1 MHTFFKKIIHYK
13 IRNFIFKGCSTADA
27 SNKASHRPRQPVTAF
42 KVIYMK
48 STFIALILLC
58 FTAVFASNYK
68 NHTTPYIDFSQQ
80 SEDTIINNKIDS
92 DQRPILIALAS
103 VMSPHETIGY
113 YRKIADYVS
122 QQTGRQT
129 ILIQRKTYAEVNMLL
144 ANGDI
149 DIAFLSTGA
158 YSSYRGMN
166 EIELLVMAEHLGN
179 SLYTAEIIVHK
190 DSTIKTMNDLEG
202 KVFAFTDPLSYSGH
216 MVIEEYLRHKNTIPE
231 KFFNRYFYTYSHD
244 KSLWA
249 VANKVADGASFDS
262 QIYEYAKEKT
272 PELAAKVRIIA
283 SMEPTPTGPVVINK
297 KLRLEQ
303 KEQLRHIFLTIH
315 ENPDVSEAM
324 QGLVIDRFVVPM
336 PELYEPL
343 RKLYDRTS
351 VIL

>member
-1 MHTFFKKIIHYK
+1 
-13 IRNFIFKGCSTADA
+13 
-27 SNKASHRPRQPVTAF
+27 
-42 KVIYMK
+42 MK
-48 STFIALILLC
+48 LTCIVLALLSFTFII
-58 FTAVFASNYK
+58 TSNYR
-68 NHTTPYIDFSQQ
+68 NNTTAYIDFSQQ
-80 SEDTIINNKIDS
+80 STDTIINNKMDS

-103 VMSPHETIGY
+103 VISPHETIVY
-113 YRKIADYVS
+113 YRKIADS
-122 QQTGRQT
+122 IAKQTGRQT

-190 DSTIKTMNDLEG
+190 DSTIQTIDDLQD

-216 MVIEEYLRHKNTIPE
+216 MAIEEHLRQKNTIPE
-231 KFFNRYFYTYSHD
+231 KFFKRYFYTYNHD

-249 VANKVADGASFDS
+249 VANKIADGASFDS

-272 PELAAKVRIIA
+272 PELAANVRIIA
-283 SMEPTPTGPVVINK
+283 SMGPAPTGPVVISK
-297 KLRLEQ
+297 KLRPLL
-303 KEQLRHIFLTIH
+303 KDQLRHIFLTLH
-315 ENPDVSEAM
+315 EDPDVSEAM
-324 QGLVIDRFVVPM
+324 QGLVIDRFVVPT

-343 RKLYDRTS
+343 HKLYERTS
-351 VIL
+351 VFL

>member
-1 MHTFFKKIIHYK
+1 MKATF
-13 IRNFIFKGCSTADA
+13 T
-27 SNKASHRPRQPVTAF
+27 VLT
-42 KVIYMK
+42 
-48 STFIALILLC
+48 LLC
-58 FTAVFASNYK
+58 FTIIFTSNYR

-80 SEDTIINNKIDS
+80 SEDPLTNNKIDS

-103 VMSPHETIGY
+103 VMSPHETIGS
-113 YRKIADYVS
+113 YRKIADYVGE
-122 QQTGRQT
+122 QTGRQT

-166 EIELLVMAEHLGN
+166 EIELLVMAEHSGN

-190 DSTIKTMNDLEG
+190 DSTIQTVNDLEG

-216 MVIEEYLRHKNTIPE
+216 MVIEEYLRQHNTIPE
-231 KFFNRYFYTYSHD
+231 KFFKRYFYTYNHD

-272 PELAAKVRIIA
+272 PELTANVRIIA
-283 SMEPTPTGPVVINK
+283 SMGPAPTGPVVISK

-303 KEQLRHIFLTIH
+303 KEQLRHIFLTLH
-315 ENPDVSEAM
+315 EDSDISEAM
-324 QGLVIDRFVVPM
+324 QGLVIDKFVM
-336 PELYEPL
+336 PTPKLYEPL

-351 VIL
+351 IIL

>member
-1 MHTFFKKIIHYK
+1 
-13 IRNFIFKGCSTADA
+13 
-27 SNKASHRPRQPVTAF
+27 
-42 KVIYMK
+42 MK
-48 STFIALILLC
+48 LTFIALTLLC
-58 FTAVFASNYK
+58 FTIIFASGYRDY
-68 NHTTPYIDFSQQ
+68 TTPYIDFRQQ
-80 SEDTIINNKIDS
+80 SEDTVMNNKIDS

-113 YRKIADYVS
+113 YRKIADYIAE
-122 QQTGRQT
+122 QTGRQT

-166 EIELLVMAEHLGN
+166 EIELLVMAEHLGT

-190 DSTIKTMNDLEG
+190 DSPIQTVNDLEG
-202 KVFAFTDPLSYSGH
+202 KIFAFTDPLSYSGH
-216 MVIEEYLRHKNTIPE
+216 MVIEEHLRQQNTIPE
-231 KFFNRYFYTYSHD
+231 KFFKRYFYTYNHD

-272 PELAAKVRIIA
+272 PELAANVRIIA
-283 SMEPTPTGPVVINK
+283 SMGPAPTGPVVISK

-303 KEQLRHIFLTIH
+303 KEQLRHIFLTLH
-315 ENPDVSEAM
+315 DDPDVSEAM
-324 QGLVIDRFVVPM
+324 QGLVIDRFVLPT

-343 RKLYDRTS
+343 RRLYDRTS

>member
-1 MHTFFKKIIHYK
+1 M
-13 IRNFIFKGCSTADA
+13 CSHFLRMFNCNV
-27 SNKASHRPRQPVTAF
+27 SNKAITSLLECDVPAF
-42 KVIYMK
+42 KVVYMK

-58 FTAVFASNYK
+58 FTIIIASSYN
-68 NHTTPYIDFSQQ
+68 NHTTPYIDFRQQ
-80 SEDTIINNKIDS
+80 SEDTIINYKIDS
-92 DQRPILIALAS
+92 DQRPIVIALAS
-103 VMSPHETIGY
+103 VMSPNETIGY
-113 YRKIADYVS
+113 YRKIADYVAE
-122 QQTGRQT
+122 QTGRQT

-166 EIELLVMAEHLGN
+166 EIELLVMAERLGN

-190 DSTIKTMNDLEG
+190 DSTIRTMNDLEG

-216 MVIEEYLRHKNTIPE
+216 MVIEEHLRQKNTIPE

-249 VANKVADGASFDS
+249 VANKIADGASFDS
-262 QIYEYAKEKT
+262 QIYDYAKEKT
-272 PELAAKVRIIA
+272 PELTANVRIIA
-283 SMEPTPTGPVVINK
+283 SMGPAPTGPVVINK
-297 KLRLEQ
+297 KLKPEQ
-303 KEQLRHIFLTIH
+303 KEQLRHIFLTLH

-324 QGLVIDRFVVPM
+324 QGLVIDRFVMPI
-336 PELYEPL
+336 PELYKPL

>member
-1 MHTFFKKIIHYK
+1 
-13 IRNFIFKGCSTADA
+13 
-27 SNKASHRPRQPVTAF
+27 
-42 KVIYMK
+42 MK
-48 STFIALILLC
+48 LTFIGLLLLC
-58 FTAVFASNYK
+58 FTLVFASSYT
-68 NHTTPYIDFSQQ
+68 NHSTPYIDFSQQ
-80 SEDTIINNKIDS
+80 SEDTIMNNKIDS
-92 DQRPILIALAS
+92 EQRPILIALAS

-113 YRKIADYVS
+113 YRKIADYVA

-149 DIAFLSTGA
+149 DIAFLSTGS

-179 SLYTAEIIVHK
+179 SLYTAEVIVHR
-190 DSTIKTMNDLEG
+190 DSTIQTMSDLEG

-216 MVIEEYLRHKNTIPE
+216 MVIEEYLRQRNKIPE
-231 KFFNRYFYTYSHD
+231 KFFHRHFYTYSHD

-249 VANKVADGASFDS
+249 VANKIADGASFDS

-272 PELAAKVRIIA
+272 PELAANVRIIA
-283 SMEPTPTGPVVINK
+283 SMGSAPTGPVVINK
-297 KLRLEQ
+297 KLRALQ
-303 KEQLRHIFLTIH
+303 KEQLRHIFLTLH
-315 ENPDVSEAM
+315 ENPDLTEAL
-324 QGLVIDRFVVPM
+324 QGLVIDRFVMPT

-351 VIL
+351 AIL

>member
-1 MHTFFKKIIHYK
+1 MESAWTTKNVIISDTRTK
-13 IRNFIFKGCSTADA
+13 R
-27 SNKASHRPRQPVTAF
+27 SHRSQQPVTAC
-42 KVIYMK
+42 KETHMK
-48 STFIALILLC
+48 STFIALTLLC
-58 FTAVFASNYK
+58 CTFIFASNYS
-68 NHTTPYIDFSQQ
+68 NHTAPFIDFSKQ
-80 SEDTIINNKIDS
+80 SEDTVINNKIDS

-113 YRKIADYVS
+113 YRKIADYVAE
-122 QQTGRQT
+122 QTGRQT

-190 DSTIKTMNDLEG
+190 DSTIQTINDLEG

-216 MVIEEYLRHKNTIPE
+216 MVIEEHLRLKNTIPE

-262 QIYEYAKEKT
+262 QIYEYAKQKT
-272 PELAAKVRIIA
+272 PELAANVRIIA
-283 SMEPTPTGPVVINK
+283 SMGPAPTGPVVISK
-297 KLRLEQ
+297 KLRPQQ

-315 ENPDVSEAM
+315 ENHDVSEAM
-324 QGLVIDRFVVPM
+324 QGLVIDRFVVPI

>member
-1 MHTFFKKIIHYK
+1 MVDETTYA
-13 IRNFIFKGCSTADA
+13 C
-27 SNKASHRPRQPVTAF
+27 F
-42 KVIYMK
+42 KVINMR
-48 STFIALILLC
+48 TFFIVLTLLG
-58 FTAVFASNYK
+58 FTINFANSYS
-68 NHTTPYIDFSQQ
+68 NHTTPYIDFRQQ
-80 SEDTIINNKIDS
+80 SEDTIMNNKIDS

-113 YRKIADYVS
+113 YRKIADS
-122 QQTGRQT
+122 IAEQTGRQT

-179 SLYTAEIIVHK
+179 SLYTSEIIVHK
-190 DSTIKTMNDLEG
+190 DSNFQTVNDLQG

-216 MVIEEYLRHKNTIPE
+216 MVIEEYLRENNTLPE
-231 KFFNRYFYTYSHD
+231 RFFKRYYYTYNHD

-249 VANKVADGASFDS
+249 VANKIADAASLDS

-272 PELAAKVRIIA
+272 PELAANVRIIA
-283 SMEPTPTGPVVINK
+283 SMGPAPTGPVVISK

-303 KEQLRHIFLTIH
+303 KEQLRHIFLTLH

-324 QGLVIDRFVVPM
+324 QSLVIDRFVVPN
-336 PELYEPL
+336 PDLYEPL
-343 RKLYDRTS
+343 HKLYDRTS
-351 VIL
+351 VNL